1 MPKCFLKT
9 VGDFRLRCQHTYRHI
24 TDIGINLFEYINDVI
39 EKTIEWQ
46 PNTPLENLP
55 HQGTLHALGRM
66 IKGLDDKAIPLALER
81 TLWQDAFLGKT
92 SNNFTHSVCTNE
104 DGITPCF
111 S

>member
-1 MPKCFLKT
+1 MET
-9 VGDFRLRCQHTYRHI
+9 
-24 TDIGINLFEYINDVI
+24 EYPTR
-39 EKTIEWQ
+39 EPATTKA
-46 PNTPLENLP
+46 
-55 HQGTLHALGRM
+55 HALGRM